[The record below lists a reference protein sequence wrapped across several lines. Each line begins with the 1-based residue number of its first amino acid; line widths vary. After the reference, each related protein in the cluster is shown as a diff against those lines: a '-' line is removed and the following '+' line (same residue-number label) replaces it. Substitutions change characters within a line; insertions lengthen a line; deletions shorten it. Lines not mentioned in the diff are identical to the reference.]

1 MNLGTDDRGLP
12 VERSPAGI
20 LKMIFPANEMKHI
33 ERVVRIERS
42 RELVNALMANAKGR
56 RDAEATAYLAEL
68 RHNLRLDLAE
78 ANRAY
83 VAGGGAQSEPA
94 SVPTQKSSWTVTGW
108 VQGVIKWMR

>member
-42 RELVNALMANAKGR
+42 RELVNALMGNAKGR
-56 RDAEATAYLAEL
+56 SDAEATAQLAEL
-68 RHNLRLDLAE
+68 RQNLRLDLAE

-83 VAGGGAQSEPA
+83 VEGGSAQSEPVV
-94 SVPTQKSSWTVTGW
+94 VPTQKNRLTVVDW
-108 VQGVIKWMR
+108 VQGVLKWMR

>member
-12 VERSPAGI
+12 AERSPAGI

-42 RELVNALMANAKGR
+42 RELVDALMGNAKGR
-56 RDAEATAYLAEL
+56 RDAEATAQLAEL

-83 VAGGGAQSEPA
+83 VEGGAPQFEPVA
-94 SVPTQKSSWTVTGW
+94 VPTHRNSLTAFGW
-108 VQGVIKWMR
+108 VQGVLKWMR

>member
-42 RELVNALMANAKGR
+42 RELATALMANAKER
-56 RDAEATAYLAEL
+56 SDAEATAQLAEL

-83 VAGGGAQSEPA
+83 VEGGTAQFEP
-94 SVPTQKSSWTVTGW
+94 VPALTQKNRMTAIRW
-108 VQGVIKWMR
+108 VQGVLKWMR